1 MRSGICGYRIR
12 YFADGTDLLVYCQ
25 LVYHLPWIG
34 SKTVHYLLPSVLLLE
49 TAEVLLLGKA
59 AVMAQDWLTK
69 RKNER
74 K

>member
-1 MRSGICGYRIR
+1 MWLIVSGILLTVLI
-12 YFADGTDLLVYCQ
+12 FWFIVNWFTTFLGTDLRQYD
-25 LVYHLPWIG
+25 
-34 SKTVHYLLPSVLLLE
+34 HYLLPSVLLLE

-74 K
+74 KKQ